1 MLHIGTEEYFNSFDR
16 FREHLPVGKDD
27 EVLILKGHLLV
38 ERLLER
44 FHEQNLA
51 NARPLAQAR
60 LNFAQKLAI
69 AAALRASADD
79 EWLWEAIGALNS
91 LRNDLAHQLPS
102 AKRHALQE
110 RFLQLIE
117 ASPELPE
124 LEPPSD
130 IHERLHRAIF
140 SLHDA
145 MSRRVDT

>member
-16 FREHLPVGKDD
+16 FREHLPPGKDD
-27 EVLILKGHLLV
+27 EVLILKGHLLI

-51 NARPLAQAR
+51 NPSPVAQSR
-60 LNFAQKLAI
+60 LSFAQKLAI
-69 AAALRASADD
+69 AAALRANSDD
-79 EWLWEAIGALNS
+79 EWLWEAISALNS
-91 LRNDLAHQLPS
+91 LRNDLAHYLPS

-110 RFLQLIE
+110 RFLRLVE
-117 ASPELPE
+117 ASPELPD
-124 LEPPSD
+124 LAPPDD
-130 IHERLHRAIF
+130 IHERLHRGIF